1 MAALMSDSLLSVS
14 QRFLSPD
21 ILQKISN
28 EINQPLD
35 KTKAGLKSVI
45 PTLLMGIV
53 DKGSTRAGAESL
65 VNMASKQTP
74 PIDVSADPTTMKMGN
89 EFLSGI
95 FGSNLS
101 NIVSKLGSSTG
112 MNTSNISKMLGMAA
126 PIIMGALGSKIKN
139 EKMSATGLM
148 NFLEQQKNSLS
159 NIMPEGISG
168 LSAVKSKFANSNV
181 WPKVVLVALL
191 IAGGIWWLNATKLVK
206 NTLPVLQTVSVPS
219 IPVQPPILGI
229 SALENFMKSTAPIGS
244 LRRFRFEKL
253 TFVSGTTTLKAG
265 SETELNQIVATM
277 KAYPQASATIEGYT
291 DNIGTEGSN
300 QLLSTQR
307 ALAVKRQLVSQGIS
321 AERISAV
328 GLGPNNPIASNKT
341 EAGRAANRRIEFIIR
356 R

>member
-1 MAALMSDSLLSVS
+1 MSDNLLSVS

-53 DKGSTRAGAESL
+53 DKGSTRTGAENL
-65 VNMASKQTP
+65 VNMVSKQTP
-74 PIDVSADPTTMKMGN
+74 PVDVSTDPATMKVGN

-112 MNTSNISKMLGMAA
+112 MNTSSISKMLGMAA

-139 EKMSATGLM
+139 ENMNASGLM

-159 NIMPEGISG
+159 NLMPEGISG
-168 LSAVKSKFANSNV
+168 LSTTQSKISDSQV
-181 WPKVVLVALL
+181 WPKIVLVALL
-191 IAGGIWWLNATKLVK
+191 IAGGVWWLNATKLVK
-206 NTLPVLQTVSVPS
+206 NSLPVIKTVSVPS
-219 IPVQPPILGI
+219 APAQAPVLGI
-229 SALENFMKSTAPIGS
+229 SALENFMKSAAPVGT

-253 TFVSGTTTLKAG
+253 TFVSGTTTLSAG
-265 SETELNQIVATM
+265 GETELNQIVATM
-277 KAYPQASATIEGYT
+277 KAYPQSSATIEGFT
-291 DNIGTEGSN
+291 DNVGTVGSN

-307 ALAVKRQLVSQGIS
+307 ALAVKKQLVSQGIS

-328 GLGPNNPIASNKT
+328 GLGPSNPIASNQT